1 MEKFSWFVLPF
12 ALGFVYLLG
21 WLTVLLF
28 RVWRSMPID
37 QRRLVF
43 RGLFSVKTIKAVAE
57 IFNEVLLHRKIF
69 AINPL
74 LGWMHFSFAFGWF
87 MLIVLGKIETLLFT
101 GDGMNPVWYP
111 LFFKFFEPG
120 HLHFPLSGVLQQLMD
135 FSLLLILSGQL
146 IAVFKRLLP
155 RKAGIR
161 IKTRHARINQWTLT
175 ALWFI
180 FPLRLLAEGVTAG
193 IYGGG
198 GFLTG
203 SLGVLLSGLH
213 VLQQLHPFFWWAY
226 SCALGLFFVMLPYS
240 RYLHIPIEGFLILF
254 KNWGVTNRAVLNKL
268 ETLSCSACGLCL
280 DVCPLARCGVAGVQ
294 PVYFI
299 ERLRGGKL
307 KDEDLW
313 KCLKCLRC
321 AEICPVTVRSEAIRQ
336 EIKEQLNRVEYVK
349 PLLKPELMD
358 RRQLSV
364 DVLLFSGCMGRLTPA
379 TRRAME
385 RIMEASGQTYHWVDG
400 EADLC
405 CGRPL
410 LLNGKTLQAQQVK
423 EELLARMHQV
433 DFTRVVTTCPICYN
447 MLVGAFPDG
456 VLMHH
461 TQYIKKLVDEKTIRL
476 KAGNTSMVYHDPCEL
491 GRGARV
497 TAPPVAVLSLTG
509 KVLPMAESGLSG
521 NCCGGALSALQLTDA
536 ERQQVASETYTRL
549 EAASA
554 NRVVT
559 ACPLCKKTIARQCG
573 TDVWDIAE
581 QVAGAL
587 VLTGE
592 KSYYEEAVPLARE
605 GVDC

>member
-12 ALGFVYLLG
+12 ALGFAYLLG
-21 WLTVLLF
+21 WLAVLLF
-28 RVWRSMPID
+28 RVWCSISTD
-37 QRRLVF
+37 QHRLVF
-43 RGLFSVKTIKAVAE
+43 QGLFSVKTIKAVAE

-87 MLIVLGKIETLLFT
+87 MLIVLGKVETLLFT

-193 IYGGG
+193 IYGSG

-203 SLGVLLSGLH
+203 SLGVLLAGLPH
-213 VLQQLHPFFWWAY
+213 LPSWHPLFWWAY

-254 KNWGVTNRAVLNKL
+254 KNWGVTDRAVLNKL

-280 DVCPLARCGVAGVQ
+280 DVCPLARNGVAGVQ

-307 KDEDLW
+307 KEEDLW

-321 AEICPVTVRSEAIRQ
+321 AEICPVTVRSESIRH
-336 EIKEQLNRVEYVK
+336 EIKAQLNRVEYVK

-358 RRQLSV
+358 CRQLSV

-379 TRRAME
+379 TRQAMN
-385 RIMEASGQTYHWVDG
+385 RILNAAGQSYHWVDG
-400 EADLC
+400 DADLC

-410 LLNGKTLQAQQVK
+410 LLNGKTVQAQQVK

-433 DFTRVVTTCPICYN
+433 HFTWLVTTCPICYN
-447 MLVGAFPDG
+447 MLVDAFPNG

-461 TQYIKKLVDEKTIRL
+461 TQYIKRLVDEGLIQL

-491 GRGARV
+491 GRGARI

-509 KVLPMAESGLSG
+509 KVLPVAESGFSG

-536 ERQQVASETYTRL
+536 ERQQVASDTCARL
-549 EAASA
+549 EAANA
-554 NRVVT
+554 DCVVT
-559 ACPLCKKTIARQCG
+559 ACPLCKKTLARQCG
-573 TDVWDIAE
+573 TEVCDIAE

-587 VLTGE
+587 VRPEETA
-592 KSYYEEAVPLARE
+592 KSDV
-605 GVDC
+605 GVQWHGVLDC